1 MTCRLNRRHACVSLA
16 MTLAG
21 PTAAAQYMPLTATT
35 AQPTQDNTSTAP
47 FPTQRAIRL
56 VVPFPMGGSVDFVAR
71 ALVQPLSQAL
81 GQQVIIEN
89 RSGEAGL
96 IGMARVLEAPAD
108 GYTLVLY
115 SVTPAAVH
123 PAVNSSLP
131 YDPLRD
137 LAPIMLVGTAPCV
150 LMSSPRLG
158 VRTHAQLL
166 QKLRERPGQ
175 YSYATVGPGSFSD
188 AFMQLYQAQTGTRM
202 TRKLFRG
209 VGLGLREAT
218 QGKIAV
224 VLDTFPSAMPYIL
237 DKRLRPLAVCTDAQR
252 MAQLPDIPTFA
263 ELGLPSLMQHTAFYG
278 IAAPRALPH
287 PILQTL
293 HTALQDAL
301 QHRELRN
308 ELTRYGVHIE
318 GGSPQ
323 DFASHIQSQLAHWKM
338 LVADSTQG

>member
-1 MTCRLNRRHACVSLA
+1 MTCRLNRRQACVSLA
-16 MTLAG
+16 MTLVG
-21 PTAAAQYMPLTATT
+21 PTTAAQYTAPTATT
-35 AQPTQDNTSTAP
+35 AQPARDQASAVP
-47 FPTQRAIRL
+47 FPAREAIRL

-81 GQQVIIEN
+81 GQKVIIEN
-89 RSGEAGL
+89 RSGDAGL
-96 IGMARVLEAPAD
+96 SGMARVLQAPAD

-115 SVTPAAVH
+115 SVTSAAVH
-123 PAVNSSLP
+123 PAFNRSLP

-150 LMSSPRLG
+150 LMSSPHLG

-188 AFMQLYQAQTGTRM
+188 AVMQLYQAHTGTAM
-202 TRKLFRG
+202 THKLFRG
-209 VGLGLREAT
+209 VGLGLREAV

-237 DKRLRPLAVCTDAQR
+237 DKRLRPLAVSTSAQR
-252 MAQLPDIPTFA
+252 MPQLPDVPTFA

-278 IAAPRALPH
+278 IAARRDLPQ

-301 QHRELRN
+301 QQPQLRSA
-308 ELTRYGVHIE
+308 LTHHGVHIE
-318 GGSPQ
+318 GGTPQ
-323 DFASHIQSQLAHWKM
+323 DFASHIQHQLTHWKM
-338 LVADSTQG
+338 LVADSTRG